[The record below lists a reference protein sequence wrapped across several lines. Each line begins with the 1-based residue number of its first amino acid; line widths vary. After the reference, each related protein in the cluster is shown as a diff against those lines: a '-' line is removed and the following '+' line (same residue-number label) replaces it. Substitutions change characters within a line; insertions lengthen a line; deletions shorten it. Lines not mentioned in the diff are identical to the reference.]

1 MSRPCLLSVRPWTS
15 LTSSSGHVCPPD
27 DGLQHRLVAFA
38 RGGGDIVAQS
48 EPATLQGG
56 IELVAVVGH
65 VLIQV
70 HDSSVKLAHV
80 LNNWF
85 GHETSF
91 DKILQDA
98 FRYPLR
104 VLDIALA
111 ARQLL
116 DEIRIY
122 QFELH

>member
-1 MSRPCLLSVRPWTS
+1 MDKLDKLL
-15 LTSSSGHVCPPD
+15 GACMPPD
-27 DGLQHRLVAFA
+27 DGLQHRLIAFA
-38 RGGGDIVAQS
+38 HGGGDIVAQS
-48 EPATLQGG
+48 EPAPLQGG

-104 VLDIALA
+104 ILDIALA